1 MLTVR
6 FDPRSTCSQRSA
18 TLVQNLSDRPPE
30 TEPLTAFSGPSVVAQ
45 GVLLVAGRLSAR
57 LTGEDAGA
65 IVRASST
72 IALTYGTPAA
82 STANSM

>member
-1 MLTVR
+1 MR
-6 FDPRSTCSQRSA
+6 FDPRSTRSQRSA
-18 TLVQNLSDRPPE
+18 TFVQNLSERPPE

-57 LTGEDAGA
+57 LAGGGA
-65 IVRASST
+65 WATVRASST
-72 IALTYGTPAA
+72 IALTEGTPAA